1 MPTVFIPTMLLEITG
16 VIKDIQ
22 INGSRIKDI
31 IDDLENVFPGIRSRL
46 VSDRKL
52 KEDLAVAI
60 DGQTCRLGLMEPVPD
75 TAKEIHYIAA
85 IAGGL

>member
-16 VIKDIQ
+16 GIKDIQ

-60 DGQTCRLGLMEPVPD
+60 DCLLYTSPSPRD
-75 TAKEIHYIAA
+75 
-85 IAGGL
+85 

>member
-16 VIKDIQ
+16 GIKDIQ
-22 INGSRIKDI
+22 VNGSRVKDI
-31 IDDLENVFPGIRSRL
+31 IDHLENVFPGIRSRL

-52 KEDLAVAI
+52 KGDLAVAI
-60 DGQTCRLGLMEPVPD
+60 DGETCRLGLMEPVPD
-75 TAKEIHYIAA
+75 TAKEIHFIAA